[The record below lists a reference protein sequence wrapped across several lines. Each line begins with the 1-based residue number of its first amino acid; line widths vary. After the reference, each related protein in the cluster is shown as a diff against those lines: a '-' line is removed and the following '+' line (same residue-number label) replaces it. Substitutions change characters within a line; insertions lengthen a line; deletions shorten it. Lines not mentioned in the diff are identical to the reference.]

1 MLLEAGRLTLV
12 YRRKRREQRRIIKMP
27 SCCMHVRNVVSPF
40 DLSAIGIT
48 YPCGTIADL
57 RGQWWTWWWQTRNDS
72 RRWPTRSPYTILHWY
87 GICVF
92 TASHRLITSAYFKT
106 SLSGVSPPWLPFAPV
121 VEDLRAARIE
131 SKRRALHDGPR
142 TDHTKKVLYYAF
154 CEGFF
159 KVNFIT
165 SWIKQKSSSNLL
177 LLRIKKH
184 CADTITVG
192 TSKNSC

>member
-1 MLLEAGRLTLV
+1 M
-12 YRRKRREQRRIIKMP
+12 
-27 SCCMHVRNVVSPF
+27 
-40 DLSAIGIT
+40 
-48 YPCGTIADL
+48 
-57 RGQWWTWWWQTRNDS
+57 
-72 RRWPTRSPYTILHWY
+72 
-87 GICVF
+87 F

-165 SWIKQKSSSNLL
+165 S
-177 LLRIKKH
+177 
-184 CADTITVG
+184 
-192 TSKNSC
+192 